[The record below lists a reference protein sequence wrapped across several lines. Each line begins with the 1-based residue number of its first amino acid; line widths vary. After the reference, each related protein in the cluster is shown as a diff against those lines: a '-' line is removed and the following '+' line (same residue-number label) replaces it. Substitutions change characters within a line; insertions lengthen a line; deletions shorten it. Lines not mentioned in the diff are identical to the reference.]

1 MKFVSF
7 PILLLEVILL
17 LGLSGCAFKTVERSK
32 NLKYTGTD
40 LASKKERRTL
50 NVFAPKK
57 SSSPSNVFLFIHG
70 GNWNSGHKGLYNFLG
85 NRMARKEVVVVI
97 IDYPLSPEANYND
110 MAIAVAKA
118 VLWAKDNIEGYG
130 GNPEKI
136 FVSGHSAG
144 GHLASLVSL
153 RNEYFDTLGTSN
165 PIRGTILI
173 DAAGLDMHGYLSE
186 KKFSEKHSYLK
197 TFTRN
202 PEEWKAASPL
212 CHLHV
217 GMPPML
223 IFLGERTYPWII
235 KGHEKFVAALRK
247 FEPNP
252 RYHILKH
259 RKHVPMISQF
269 VKSRNPRYQEIIAFM
284 NEH

>member
-1 MKFVSF
+1 MKFSSF
-7 PILLLEVILL
+7 TILLLEAMLL

-32 NLKYTGTD
+32 NLKYTGAA

-57 SSSPSNVFLFIHG
+57 RSSPSNVFLFVHG
-70 GNWNSGHKGLYNFLG
+70 GNWNSGHKGLYNFFG
-85 NRMARKEVVVVI
+85 NRMSRKEVVVVI
-97 IDYPLSPEANYND
+97 IDYPLTPEANYND
-110 MAIAVAKA
+110 MATAVAKA
-118 VLWAKDNIEGYG
+118 VIWVKKNIEGYG
-130 GNPEKI
+130 GNPDKI

-153 RNEYFDTLGTSN
+153 RNEYFDTLGTTN
-165 PIRGTILI
+165 PITGTILI
-173 DAAGLDMHGYLSE
+173 DAAGLDMHGYLTQ
-186 KKFSEKHSYLK
+186 KKPPEKHSYLK

-212 CHLHV
+212 CHLHE
-217 GMPPML
+217 GMPSML
-223 IFLGERTYPWII
+223 IFLGEKTHSSII
-235 KGHEKFVAALRK
+235 KSHEKFVASLRD

-259 RKHVPMISQF
+259 RGHVSMISQF
-269 VKSRNPRYQEIIAFM
+269 VKSRNPRYQEIIEFM
-284 NEH
+284 NDH

>member
-1 MKFVSF
+1 MKFGSF
-7 PILLLEVILL
+7 PIILLEVMLL

-32 NLKYTGTD
+32 NLKYTGAD

-57 SSSPSNVFLFIHG
+57 RSSPSNVFLFIHG
-70 GNWNSGHKGLYNFLG
+70 GSWNSGNKGLYNFFG

-97 IDYPLSPEANYND
+97 IDYPLTPEANYND

-118 VLWAKDNIEGYG
+118 VTWAKSNIEGYG

-165 PIRGTILI
+165 PIKGTILI

-186 KKFSEKHSYLK
+186 KEVPEKRSYLK

-212 CHLHV
+212 YHLHA

-223 IFLGERTYPWII
+223 IFRGEKTHPSII
-235 KGHEKFVAALRK
+235 KSHEKFVAALRE

-252 RYHILKH
+252 QYRVLKH
-259 RKHVPMISQF
+259 KKHVSMISQF
-269 VKSRNPRYQEIIAFM
+269 VKSRNPHYQQIIEFM